1 MIVLAVRTLFFLSL
15 PSLRAGTNT
24 NHCDVRPARV
34 IIIRQKLFFQLDA
47 IMLYLVL
54 YNRRVLRLFIV
65 KRDRLGQLRY
75 VSYDKITC

>member
-1 MIVLAVRTLFFLSL
+1 
-15 PSLRAGTNT
+15 
-24 NHCDVRPARV
+24 
-34 IIIRQKLFFQLDA
+34 
-47 IMLYLVL
+47 MLYLVL